1 MASRGAWKPSSGAVA
16 PAVCSLVPT
25 DQEPGRNLDAGAGFA
40 VLVYL
45 KIGYTCR
52 RRLLQVRY
60 SAPPLVQSGYGAV
73 REIVP
78 ATGRAL
84 QPLRALLKIW
94 MNGPGG
100 LVTRAAKDEIF
111 AGVAAMAVEAYDYS
125 EHEAQGLVQA
135 FTAAMITSVGK
146 ELLERGVVRTIT
158 TRYDPPSL
166 DDKNKLP

>member
-1 MASRGAWKPSSGAVA
+1 
-16 PAVCSLVPT
+16 
-25 DQEPGRNLDAGAGFA
+25 
-40 VLVYL
+40 
-45 KIGYTCR
+45 
-52 RRLLQVRY
+52 
-60 SAPPLVQSGYGAV
+60 
-73 REIVP
+73 
-78 ATGRAL
+78 
-84 QPLRALLKIW
+84 

-125 EHEAQGLVQA
+125 EHKAQGLVQA

>member
-1 MASRGAWKPSSGAVA
+1 MR
-16 PAVCSLVPT
+16 
-25 DQEPGRNLDAGAGFA
+25 
-40 VLVYL
+40 
-45 KIGYTCR
+45 
-52 RRLLQVRY
+52 
-60 SAPPLVQSGYGAV
+60 SGYGKLLAV
-73 REIVP
+73 RENLP

-84 QPLRALLKIW
+84 QPLRMILKIW
-94 MNGPGG
+94 MRGRGG
-100 LVTRAAKDEIF
+100 LVTNASKAEIF
-111 AGVAAMAVEAYDYS
+111 AGVAAVAVETQGYS